1 MRWLRGGGWQ
11 VFEVEEVECWLVEK
25 GTGDEDSASTRA
37 GNKSGSV
44 LDRSEDR
51 NFMRIAGKAIEHSAG
66 YRNAGPPEAE
76 L

>member
-1 MRWLRGGGWQ
+1 MEPGG
-11 VFEVEEVECWLVEK
+11 E
-25 GTGDEDSASTRA
+25 DEDPPSTRA

-51 NFMRIAGKAIEHSAG
+51 NFMRIAGKAVEQSAG